1 MNSIRKVGVLGAGTM
16 GRGIAQVCVQS
27 GCDVVLHDVSGSV
40 LEQARTAIHAG
51 LAKAVEKGRLTPETK
66 TAACDRLHTTSD
78 LTLVHIADC
87 VIEAVPEKLA
97 LKQEL
102 FAELD
107 QQLAPQAIL
116 ATNTSSLS
124 ITAIAEATSRPERVI
139 GLHFFNPVPVM
150 KLLEIIRGKQT
161 SATVLQQA
169 LEFGK
174 HLGKETIVVQDSPG
188 FATSRLGLALGL
200 EAMRMMETGVASAQD
215 IDRAMELGY
224 NHPIGPLKLTD
235 LVGLDVRLSIAEYL
249 FDKLGSESFRPPQI
263 LRDLVAD
270 GKLGKKSGQ
279 GFYLWNTE

>member
-1 MNSIRKVGVLGAGTM
+1 M

-27 GCDVVLHDVSGSV
+27 GCDVVLHDVSGAV
-40 LEQARTAIHAG
+40 LEQARSAIHSG
-51 LAKAVEKGRLTPETK
+51 LAKAVEKGRLTPEAK
-66 TAACDRLHTTSD
+66 TAACDRLRITSD
-78 LTLVHIADC
+78 LALVYPADC
-87 VIEAVPEKLA
+87 IIEAVPEKLA

-107 QQLAPQAIL
+107 QHLAPQAIL

-161 SATVLQQA
+161 SETVLQQT

-174 HLGKETIVVQDSPG
+174 QLGKETIVVQDSPG

-235 LVGLDVRLSIAEYL
+235 MVGLDVRLSIAEYL
-249 FDKLGSESFRPPQI
+249 FEKLGSESFRPPQI
-263 LRDLVAD
+263 LRNLVAE

-279 GFYLWNTE
+279 GFYSWNEE